1 MIKDPSLILT
11 FTANDLEAGHES
23 VQTVTG
29 DDLLTRSISI
39 EHRLLDGLKP
49 SSDKAEISIR
59 KGAPV
64 TEDIIRTEGDIHAV
78 LMDGSETLFTGY
90 VSTNFSWSVTDYGEE
105 TLSITL
111 EDVGTRLL
119 EKSFITEGFHL
130 FQCEAYR
137 AVEAI
142 AERAGITISPDS
154 QKPTAAVVRS
164 VEGDESCKELLKEL
178 LYELGYVYAFDEY
191 GEMYLHKVSVT
202 TLSGIPTVDSSS
214 LVSVGGTAVSL
225 RKKIRQ
231 YRTARVSF
239 QRVGEADDYLV

>member
-23 VQTVTG
+23 VQTITG
-29 DDLLTRSISI
+29 EDLLTRSISI

-78 LMDGSETLFTGY
+78 LMDGTETLFTGY

-105 TLSITL
+105 TLSITI

-142 AERAGITISPDS
+142 AGELHVSREHLSRVFTAQTGISPGAFATQERMHLAGRLLRDRNLNC
-154 QKPTAAVVRS
+154 KDIAIRL
-164 VEGDESCKELLKEL
+164 GFESASSFTR
-178 LYELGYVYAFDEY
+178 AFRAHY
-191 GEMYLHKVSVT
+191 KVS
-202 TLSGIPTVDSSS
+202 PT
-214 LVSVGGTAVSL
+214 
-225 RKKIRQ
+225 Q
-231 YRTARVSF
+231 YLNS
-239 QRVGEADDYLV
+239 